1 MKIFGIT
8 GGSGS
13 GKTSVS
19 KELRNLGVE
28 IIDTDIIAREVVGKG
43 SKCLD
48 ELVEYFGNKILNP
61 DGTLD
66 RRKLA
71 KEAFSD
77 SQKTAALNGITHKYI
92 KEEVINRIKN
102 SSSCLIGIDG
112 AVIIGSNI
120 EELCEFIVSVTAD
133 KRTRIKRILK
143 RDMLTDE
150 EARERLNAQPD
161 DDFYSRNSRYVIDNS
176 GSFDDLKVN
185 VQTLYDKI
193 KGE

>member
-19 KELRNLGVE
+19 AIFRELGAE
-28 IIDTDIIAREVVGKG
+28 IIDTDIVAREVVRKG

-48 ELVEYFGNKILNP
+48 ELVECFGAMILNP

-66 RRKLA
+66 RKKLA

-77 SQKTAALNGITHKYI
+77 REKTAALNRITHKYI
-92 KEEVINRIKN
+92 KEEVMQRIKN
-102 SSSCLIGIDG
+102 STSDLIGIDG

-120 EELCEFIVSVTAD
+120 EELCEFIVYVTAD
-133 KRTRIKRILK
+133 ERTRIKRIKK

-150 EARERLNAQPD
+150 EAYERLGAQPD
-161 DDFYSRNSRYVIDNS
+161 DDFYTRNSRYVIDNS
-176 GSFDDLKVN
+176 GSLNDLKVN
-185 VQTLYDKI
+185 AQKLYDKI